1 MTVDVSFTSAPTAL
15 TIDIPRE
22 YKNEGGYLVGRVQVE
37 GPSDGKCYYNDEI
50 TLVAFP
56 ESGVKFTRWT
66 GDKTSSE
73 QVLTIVLTGNLE
85 MEANFSGTPT
95 GIEDIM
101 AASIT
106 TGRGYVWVRGIAN
119 ADVTIV
125 SISGRVQARQ
135 RISGDTQINVPAGI
149 YVVVLESGSDVKR
162 AKVIVK

>member
-1 MTVDVSFTSAPTAL
+1 MKF
-15 TIDIPRE
+15 E
-22 YKNEGGYLVGRVQVE
+22 KW
-37 GPSDGKCYYNDEI
+37 SDG
-50 TLVAFP
+50 
-56 ESGVKFTRWT
+56 S
-66 GDKTSSE
+66 TS
-73 QVLTIVLTGNLE
+73 QIYQLVLTKDLTLK
-85 MEANFSGTPT
+85 ATFSGTPT